1 MGTGTYFVIMNR
13 LAHENQKVG
22 LACAMAIVTSLV
34 LKGVGVYNEYYMS
47 NLYLQNEDLRPFPP
61 PSINLRA
68 LTETSTTTSVPA
80 C

>member
-34 LKGVGVYNEYYMS
+34 LKGVGVYNEYYLS
-47 NLYLQNEDLRPFPP
+47 L
-61 PSINLRA
+61 IHI
-68 LTETSTTTSVPA
+68 
-80 C
+80 